1 MGLSS
6 KVDVVQDDA
15 IPASESLKGYITSIV
30 RNLLAMDLMC
40 PHRLL
45 QNDS

>member
-15 IPASESLKGYITSIV
+15 IPAIWSAVLEQG
-30 RNLLAMDLMC
+30 C
-40 PHRLL
+40 PLRKHRHW
-45 QNDS
+45 